1 MPFTEVVTQM
11 PLYAKFLKDILR
23 KKRKIVEEGI
33 VDLTTTCSALMK
45 KELPE
50 KMKDPGSFTIPCII
64 EGVEIQKALCDSG
77 ASINLMPLSVAKQL
91 SLGELLPTTITL
103 QMADRSM
110 VKPEGVLEDVLVT
123 VGKFVFPVD
132 FIILDMEEDSQVPLR
147 LGRPFLATGAALI
160 DMQKGVLTLRV
171 GDEAAAFNLIKG
183 MQNIDIDRENFN
195 VVDDVYTLNLDV
207 HNDCNGQFFIN
218 EKEMNFQYIEDD
230 YSDCPYNSFHSIET
244 VMSMTQSID
253 AREGNNE
260 TGEIQQETS
269 EEGLVLKE
277 LPSHLKYVYLEPPQ
291 RKPVIISA
299 RLSDEEE
306 QKLLHI
312 LKKHKESIAWSIEEL
327 KGISPSICMHKI
339 LLEET
344 LKPTVEHQR
353 RLHPVMKEVVKK
365 EVLKLLN
372 AGFIYAISDSP
383 WVSPVHVV
391 PKKGGFTVIRNEKNE
406 LIPTRTVT
414 GWRVCIDYRKL
425 NTATRKDHFPL
436 PFIDQMLDRLAGHP
450 HFCFLD
456 GYSGYNQIAIAPE
469 DQEKTTFTCPYG
481 TFAFRRM
488 PFGLCNAPATFQR
501 CMMSIFSDLVEEVM
515 EIFMDDFTVYGS
527 SFDQCLKNLETVL
540 QRCQDKQLALN
551 WEKCHFMVTEGIVL
565 GHKIYATGLEVDQSK
580 VSIIKTLAP
589 PTTVK
594 GVRSFLGHAGF
605 YRRFIKDFSKIARPL
620 CRLLEKDTRF
630 HFDDSCRVAF
640 EEIKIKLV
648 QAPIMAAPD
657 WDKGFEIM
665 CDASDFAMGAAL
677 GQRRE
682 KIFRI
687 IYYASRT
694 FNEAQENYSTT
705 EKEMLAIVFACE
717 KFRQYILGSHVII
730 HTDHAAIKYLMS
742 KKEAKPRLIR
752 WVLLLQE
759 FDLEIKDKKG
769 CDNVIADHLSRV
781 ERSTEEEEKVI
792 LTENFP
798 DEQLFKVSCQLPW
811 YADIVNYLAYGVVP
825 SEFTSQQKRKLRTD
839 SRYYIWDDPL
849 LFKRGA
855 DMIIRRCV
863 PENEQG
869 KILDECH
876 ASPYGGHFSG
886 ERTAHKILQL
896 GFYWPTI
903 FRDCAE
909 WVKLCDRCQK
919 IGNIS
924 SRNEMPLRGIM
935 VIQIFDV
942 WGIDFMGPFPPSFGN
957 LYILL
962 AVDYVSKWVEA
973 VACSRNDANTVVS
986 FLQKN
991 ILSRFGTHRTII
1003 SDGGS
1008 HFANKIFAKLMSRY
1022 GIKHVMSLAYH
1033 PQTNGQVEI
1042 SNREIKRILEKAVSS
1057 SRKDW
1062 SSKLDDALRAYRTA
1076 YKTPIGMSP
1085 YRIVFGKPC
1094 HLPLELEYKAMWA
1107 IKKLNF
1113 DFETTK
1119 EERLLQLFELEELR
1133 NEAYDNATIYKD
1145 KTKKW
1150 HDQRILRKEFRAGE
1164 KVLLFNSRLKL
1175 FPGKLKSKWG
1185 GPYTVV
1191 SSNTFGTVTLRS
1203 DTGEEFKV
1211 NGQRLKHYLSREEGM
1226 EELQQDI

>member
-1 MPFTEVVTQM
+1 
-11 PLYAKFLKDILR
+11 
-23 KKRKIVEEGI
+23 
-33 VDLTTTCSALMK
+33 
-45 KELPE
+45 
-50 KMKDPGSFTIPCII
+50 
-64 EGVEIQKALCDSG
+64 
-77 ASINLMPLSVAKQL
+77 
-91 SLGELLPTTITL
+91 
-103 QMADRSM
+103 
-110 VKPEGVLEDVLVT
+110 
-123 VGKFVFPVD
+123 
-132 FIILDMEEDSQVPLR
+132 
-147 LGRPFLATGAALI
+147 
-160 DMQKGVLTLRV
+160 
-171 GDEAAAFNLIKG
+171 
-183 MQNIDIDRENFN
+183 
-195 VVDDVYTLNLDV
+195 
-207 HNDCNGQFFIN
+207 
-218 EKEMNFQYIEDD
+218 
-230 YSDCPYNSFHSIET
+230 
-244 VMSMTQSID
+244 
-253 AREGNNE
+253 
-260 TGEIQQETS
+260 
-269 EEGLVLKE
+269 
-277 LPSHLKYVYLEPPQ
+277 
-291 RKPVIISA
+291 
-299 RLSDEEE
+299 
-306 QKLLHI
+306 
-312 LKKHKESIAWSIEEL
+312 
-327 KGISPSICMHKI
+327 
-339 LLEET
+339 
-344 LKPTVEHQR
+344 
-353 RLHPVMKEVVKK
+353 
-365 EVLKLLN
+365 
-372 AGFIYAISDSP
+372 
-383 WVSPVHVV
+383 
-391 PKKGGFTVIRNEKNE
+391 
-406 LIPTRTVT
+406 
-414 GWRVCIDYRKL
+414 
-425 NTATRKDHFPL
+425 
-436 PFIDQMLDRLAGHP
+436 
-450 HFCFLD
+450 
-456 GYSGYNQIAIAPE
+456 
-469 DQEKTTFTCPYG
+469 
-481 TFAFRRM
+481 
-488 PFGLCNAPATFQR
+488 
-501 CMMSIFSDLVEEVM
+501 MSIFSDLVEEVM

-565 GHKIYATGLEVDQSK
+565 GHKISATGLEVDQSK
-580 VSIIKTLAP
+580 VSIIKNLAP
-589 PTTVK
+589 PPTVK

-620 CRLLEKDTRF
+620 CRLLEKDTKF
-630 HFDDSCRVAF
+630 NFDDSCRVSF

-657 WDKGFEIM
+657 WDQGFEIM
-665 CDASDFAMGAAL
+665 CDANDFAMGAAL
-677 GQRRE
+677 GQRKE

-717 KFRQYILGSHVII
+717 KFRQYILGSHVVI

-811 YADIVNYLAYGVVP
+811 YADIVNYLACGVVP

-869 KILDECH
+869 KIMDECH
-876 ASPYGGHFSG
+876 ASPYGGHFLG
-886 ERTAHKILQL
+886 EKTAHKILQS

-903 FRDCAE
+903 FRECAE

-935 VIQIFDV
+935 VMQIFDV

-957 LYILL
+957 MYILL

-991 ILSRFGTHRTII
+991 ILSRFGTPRTII

-1022 GIKHVMSLAYH
+1022 RIKHVMSLAYH
-1033 PQTNGQVEI
+1033 PQTNGQAEI

-1062 SSKLDDALRAYRTA
+1062 SSKLDDALWAYRTA

-1094 HLPLELEYKAMWA
+1094 HLPLELEY
-1107 IKKLNF
+1107 
-1113 DFETTK
+1113 D
-1119 EERLLQLFELEELR
+1119 RP
-1133 NEAYDNATIYKD
+1133 
-1145 KTKKW
+1145 KTRCVKYVPKCA
-1150 HDQRILRKEFRAGE
+1150 QVYA
-1164 KVLLFNSRLKL
+1164 
-1175 FPGKLKSKWG
+1175 
-1185 GPYTVV
+1185 
-1191 SSNTFGTVTLRS
+1191 
-1203 DTGEEFKV
+1203 
-1211 NGQRLKHYLSREEGM
+1211 
-1226 EELQQDI
+1226 